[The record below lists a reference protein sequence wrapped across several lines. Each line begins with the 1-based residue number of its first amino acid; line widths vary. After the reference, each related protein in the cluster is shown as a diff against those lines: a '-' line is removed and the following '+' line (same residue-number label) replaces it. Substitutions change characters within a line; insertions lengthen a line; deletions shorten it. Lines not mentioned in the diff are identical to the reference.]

1 MRAHKDI
8 AAASPMREPL
18 DADVVALAADV
29 LRQLADATRFHL
41 LGLLAEGP
49 QDVST
54 LTAKVAASRS
64 SVSQHLGRLR
74 LAGLVGA
81 RREGRWM
88 VYRLTSDHVRRLV
101 EETYAFA
108 EHVGHRIP
116 HHDSE

>member
-8 AAASPMREPL
+8 AAASPVREPL

-29 LRQLADATRFHL
+29 LRQLGDATRFHL
-41 LGLLAEGP
+41 LGLLAEGQ
-49 QDVST
+49 QDVTT
-54 LTAKVAASRS
+54 LTARVAASRS

-81 RREGRWM
+81 RREGRRM